1 MRNLF
6 DSSPPLKF
14 RLYDLYSAKQIHQS
28 EHSFFSSL
36 INSIGITDNSSASL
50 YFYPYNMAI
59 SVTYFFL
66 VRIVL
71 HVVGCIIRMSHGKRT
86 VYWPNARIRFHFIGI
101 LIRTSPV
108 KRAIYRTII
117 RIRRHFIDI
126 PIRTPHGKRAIFRAI
141 VRIKLTFFPP
151 AFLRPLLA
159 QTFLRNLNKTPHIYS
174 YGGNLPLHQEVPV

>member
-1 MRNLF
+1 MIYTRPSRSINPSIP
-6 DSSPPLKF
+6 SSP
-14 RLYDLYSAKQIHQS
+14 
-28 EHSFFSSL
+28 SL

-101 LIRTSPV
+101 LIRTSHV
-108 KRAIYRTII
+108 
-117 RIRRHFIDI
+117 
-126 PIRTPHGKRAIFRAI
+126 KRAIFRAI